1 MNITSITIENFKC
14 IGDAVTI
21 PIRPIT
27 LLFGKNSSGK
37 STVLQALRYMREVCK
52 NANVGHRI
60 LMGGDHIDLGDFR
73 SKVHRH
79 ELGRKIRIR
88 IEFGLTPKDSNRL
101 KQGLDHVTN
110 PHSDKIEVI
119 TGWIEL
125 VIGWDAENHVAY
137 IESDRYGLN
146 GTEWICHLVERPE
159 RIPSDIFGSNS
170 AKWNLLDKLDKHRL
184 YLNFKHPFIQ
194 AMEMDD
200 LNNFPTELWFKIPL
214 MLMGIAVIE
223 LRDIRYLGPLRN
235 IPSRDYHAKKISD
248 ESLWAEGLEAW
259 NALARDPQ
267 LLKKTNFYMRDVL
280 KLGYSIQIPRQ
291 TGIVKLHNEENN
303 IDLDLLDVGLG
314 ISQVIPVL
322 VGALHY
328 DYESPSSRTFIVEQ
342 PELHLHPAVQVV
354 LGDVFIDCINTF
366 VRGLDE
372 LKEAFESTEEKGYQ
386 DEKII
391 KYATIWMNF
400 MIENIDHPSIEEL
413 IKNTGEKSL
422 SKVAASILR
431 MFASNEA
438 EYKKFMEKLRRNRR
452 NRRILLIETHSEHL
466 LLRIMRRMRETF
478 EDRIEEGRFSVTPDD
493 VAVLFV
499 ESHNSRTIIREMP
512 INERGD
518 LVKAWP
524 GGFFE
529 EDIEEVLA

>member
-1 MNITSITIENFKC
+1 MAITSITIENFKC

-37 STVLQALRYMREVCK
+37 STVLQALHYMREVCEH
-52 NANVGHRI
+52 ADADPDRT

-79 ELGRKIRIR
+79 ELDRKIRIR
-88 IEFGLTPKDSNRL
+88 IEFGLTPKDSDSL

-110 PHSDKIEVI
+110 PHSNKIEVI

-137 IESDRYGLN
+137 IESDGYGLN

-159 RIPSDIFGSNS
+159 VIPSDIFGSNS

-200 LNNFPTELWFKIPL
+200 LNNFPTKLWSKIPR
-214 MLMGIAVIE
+214 MLMRIAVIE

-235 IPSRDYHAKKISD
+235 IPSRDYHAQKSD

-280 KLGYSIQIPRQ
+280 KLGYSIQISRQ
-291 TGIVKLHNEENN
+291 TGIIKLHNEENN

-328 DYESPSSRTFIVEQ
+328 GSPPSGKFFIVEQ

-366 VRGLDE
+366 VREFSE
-372 LKEAFESTEEKGYQ
+372 LKETFESTEEKGYQ
-386 DEKII
+386 DVKNIN

-400 MIENIDHPSIEEL
+400 MKENIDHPYLEEL
-413 IKNTGEKSL
+413 IKNTGENSL

-438 EYKKFMEKLRRNRR
+438 EYKKFMNKLRLNRR
-452 NRRILLIETHSEHL
+452 VLLIETHSEHL
-466 LLRIMRRMRETF
+466 LLRIMRRMRETS
-478 EDRIEEGRFSVTPDD
+478 EDRIEEGRFPVTPDD

-512 INERGD
+512 VNKRGE